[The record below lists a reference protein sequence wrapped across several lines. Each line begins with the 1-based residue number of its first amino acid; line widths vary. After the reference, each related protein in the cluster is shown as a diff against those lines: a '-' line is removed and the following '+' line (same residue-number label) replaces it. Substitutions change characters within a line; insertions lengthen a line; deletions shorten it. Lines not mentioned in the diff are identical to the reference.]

1 MALRDTRKNKGR
13 LLLFIS
19 SIILGIAA
27 LVAINS
33 FGDNLTTEINNQAKE
48 LLGADMAIESR
59 TDTLNVPVS
68 MSILDTA
75 KVSVFASM
83 ASFNSAEGTRLTQ
96 IRAQSGKYPFYG
108 SLAVQPEEAAQAFED
123 GPHALVDRTLMMQ
136 FDARVGDS
144 VQIGNLQ
151 FLITGILDGVPGQ
164 AGIVSSVAP
173 AVMIPMNYL
182 EATGLIQKGSRVQ
195 YTTFYKLA
203 PGSDP
208 DKWEEDNKDLLKD
221 SSVSVDTVAKRKA
234 NTNRAF
240 DNLTRFL
247 GLVAFVALLL
257 GCVGVASSV
266 HIYMREKI
274 PTVAI
279 LRCLGASGTQSFMVF
294 LIQIGLM
301 GLIGAV
307 AGALVGVGV
316 QQLLPFVLKD
326 FLPISVDTFVSIPS
340 VLFGIITGLCM
351 ALLFA
356 LVPLMQVR
364 NASPLLT
371 IRSSSLDGTGTRDAL
386 SLGVYALIA
395 LFIYLFAFNQI
406 RAWKEALFFT
416 IALLVAIGIIYL
428 VSKGIMWMVRKFF
441 PVNWGFVWRQSLANL
456 YRPHNQTLIL
466 LATIGLGTA
475 LITTVFYV
483 QDLLVRQVA
492 ISGED
497 DRPNLLLFDIQ
508 STQLSDVESLMDK
521 FELPVLQTDPVV
533 NMRLLQINGIN
544 RGMAKE
550 DTTIKYRDF
559 AFTREY
565 RNSYREEL
573 SATERIVKG
582 EWIGR
587 AEPGK
592 PVPISFEEG
601 FARSMRVD
609 IGDKL
614 IFDVQ
619 GVPMECEITSLRRVE
634 WNRVSSNFV
643 VTFPAGVLENA
654 PQFHIVTTKVPGP
667 SVSAKFQ
674 QALIRNFP
682 TVSVVDLGQILS
694 SVEEVLNKVA
704 FVIRFMA
711 LFSILTGLIVLGGS
725 VSLSRFQRLKESV
738 LLRTL
743 GSSRKQV
750 LIITLFEYFILGSLA
765 SLTGIGLAMAATWAL
780 ATFSFESVFQPAS
793 LPVLITY
800 LIVTGLTILI
810 GFLNSAGVLNRPPLE
825 ILRSEA

>member
-1 MALRDTRKNKGR
+1 
-13 LLLFIS
+13 
-19 SIILGIAA
+19 
-27 LVAINS
+27 
-33 FGDNLTTEINNQAKE
+33 
-48 LLGADMAIESR
+48 
-59 TDTLNVPVS
+59 
-68 MSILDTA
+68 
-75 KVSVFASM
+75 
-83 ASFNSAEGTRLTQ
+83 
-96 IRAQSGKYPFYG
+96 
-108 SLAVQPEEAAQAFED
+108 
-123 GPHALVDRTLMMQ
+123 
-136 FDARVGDS
+136 
-144 VQIGNLQ
+144 
-151 FLITGILDGVPGQ
+151 
-164 AGIVSSVAP
+164 
-173 AVMIPMNYL
+173 
-182 EATGLIQKGSRVQ
+182 
-195 YTTFYKLA
+195 
-203 PGSDP
+203 
-208 DKWEEDNKDLLKD
+208 
-221 SSVSVDTVAKRKA
+221 
-234 NTNRAF
+234 
-240 DNLTRFL
+240 
-247 GLVAFVALLL
+247 
-257 GCVGVASSV
+257 
-266 HIYMREKI
+266 
-274 PTVAI
+274 
-279 LRCLGASGTQSFMVF
+279 
-294 LIQIGLM
+294 
-301 GLIGAV
+301 
-307 AGALVGVGV
+307 
-316 QQLLPFVLKD
+316 
-326 FLPISVDTFVSIPS
+326 
-340 VLFGIITGLCM
+340 
-351 ALLFA
+351 
-356 LVPLMQVR
+356 
-364 NASPLLT
+364 
-371 IRSSSLDGTGTRDAL
+371 
-386 SLGVYALIA
+386 
-395 LFIYLFAFNQI
+395 
-406 RAWKEALFFT
+406 
-416 IALLVAIGIIYL
+416 
-428 VSKGIMWMVRKFF
+428 MVRKFF

-533 NMRLLQINGIN
+533 NMRLLQINGIT

-573 SATERIVKG
+573 SPTERIVKG

-682 TVSVVDLGQILS
+682 TVSVVDLGQIVS